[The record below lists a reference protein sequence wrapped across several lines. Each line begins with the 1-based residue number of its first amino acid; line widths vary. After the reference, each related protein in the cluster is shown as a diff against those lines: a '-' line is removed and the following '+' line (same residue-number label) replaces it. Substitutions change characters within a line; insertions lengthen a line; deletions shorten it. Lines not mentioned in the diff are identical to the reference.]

1 LSFTRNARRLGEELN
16 VTDGMIIEIY
26 NWLNKYVAKEENR
39 TQMVNVMNKFY
50 LDFKYVD
57 EVRSH
62 NPKTARQMLEYW
74 LAVDVYPEYGNE
86 VQKIM
91 NFISE
96 MNTENSI

>member
-1 LSFTRNARRLGEELN
+1 
-16 VTDGMIIEIY
+16 MIIEIS
-26 NWLNKYVAKEENR
+26 NWLKKYVAKEDSH

-50 LDFKYVD
+50 SDFKYID

-74 LAVDVYPEYGNE
+74 LAVDAYPEYGNE
-86 VQKIM
+86 VQEIM

-96 MNTENSI
+96 MNTEKTVYRVNNSANVFV